1 MYPIPKSLWESLDA
15 VLYSKGLSLAKEVA
29 KELGLPPQP
38 LIAILN
44 NEERGKFTIVED
56 DEANPYQ
63 CCAITHCGATWM
75 RCRHVTLG
83 LSSHSFCGLHQA
95 SATEIPTNLP
105 SVRRIVA
112 NGEIYMMKGQDVY
125 SLGGVRCGKMK
136 GARLILFEIE

>member
-38 LIAILN
+38 LIALLN

-83 LSSHSFCGLHQA
+83 LSSHSFCGLHQT

-105 SVRRIVA
+105 SVRRILA
-112 NGEIYMMKGQDVY
+112 NGEIYMMKDQDVY

-136 GARLILFEIE
+136 DDRLILFEIE

>member
-38 LIAILN
+38 LIALLN

-83 LSSHSFCGLHQA
+83 LSSHSFCGLHQT
-95 SATEIPTNLP
+95 SPTEIPTNLP
-105 SVRRIVA
+105 SVRRILA
-112 NGEIYMMKGQDVY
+112 NGEIYMMKDQDVY

-136 GARLILFEIE
+136 GDRLILFEIE